1 MKYTL
6 NLERKK
12 SHFVNKINVDGCQ
25 VSDKIGFYLTNLKF
39 ERNWVFASNSDILIP
54 SFLKHNVVGLRYF
67 KLWMMLDK
75 IIKVWNT

>member
-39 ERNWVFASNSDILIP
+39 ERNWVFASNSD
-54 SFLKHNVVGLRYF
+54 SFLKHNVVELRYF
-67 KLWMMLDK
+67 KLGIMLDK

>member
-12 SHFVNKINVDGCQ
+12 SHIVNKINCCQ
-25 VSDKIGFYLTNLKF
+25 VSDKIGFYLENFKF

-54 SFLKHNVVGLRYF
+54 SFLKHNVVELRYF
-67 KLWMMLDK
+67 KLGIMLDK